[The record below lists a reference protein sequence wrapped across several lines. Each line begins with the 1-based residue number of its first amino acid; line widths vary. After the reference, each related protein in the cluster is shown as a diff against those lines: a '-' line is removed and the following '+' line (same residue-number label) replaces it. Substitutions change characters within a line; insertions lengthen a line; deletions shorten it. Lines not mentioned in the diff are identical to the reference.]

1 MLRITVVMLVHRPA
15 VKNHF
20 LEEPGIDHL
29 GQRPVDGRPA
39 GPRSSGR
46 LAEVGK
52 QLLGV
57 EVLVATGN
65 GTAFCAG
72 ADLTLARDAR
82 DAEERARINEDM
94 GRVPRMIGRIFDVML
109 HMDVISIAAINGY
122 AVGGGWS
129 IAMGFDHIIAVE
141 EAEFWLPEV
150 EIGRPFRG
158 LANVALTQ
166 RLGPAL
172 AMEAMVL
179 CRRFTAA
186 ELAQYRVINQVCPA
200 DRLERETRRVVDAY
214 LAMPWKA
221 AVATRREI
229 HATVYGPQYY

>member
-1 MLRITVVMLVHRPA
+1 MSELQYFRYETDGPVATVTFDRPGKRNGLDPQVMLELESIVHR
-15 VKNHF
+15 VR
-20 LEEPGIDHL
+20 D
-29 GQRPVDGRPA
+29 DGDIR
-39 GPRSSGR
+39 
-46 LAEVGK
+46 
-52 QLLGV
+52 
-57 EVLVATGN
+57 VLVATGN